1 MQKSCCIISLMAM
14 FLMFFISCT
23 NEELLPHDP
32 DGPVLNQGRVVFNVN
47 TGKNMVYTRASADDE
62 QAIRSLGVFIVKPDG
77 NLAEGITRFYE
88 AKALTDKKLAVS
100 IPVDIMETPGVKAYL
115 VANGPDKTQCDGLKT
130 EQELLDLAAVIK
142 PEEIGTKG
150 IPMASGAISLN
161 FTGGIATVDANMKR
175 VMSTLCAKVVKSK
188 GVVVGPSDFTFK
200 VHGVSL
206 KEGYCFKDECK
217 DTGVDQVWNSTSKS
231 QDEEVSLGYFYQS
244 KAFQVEVVSQSA
256 GQSRTIEIPLEKAQ
270 TRNKKYVLKIHPKP
284 ASEGK
289 GEFTVTVEAWDAIE
303 ADVDFEQLA
312 FLKKDLSA
320 DKFEIHDNEIWLLT
334 NNYHETDFGSPKDW
348 FVLKEGTEIVNVKLE
363 GLIDG
368 EGRGIVLKESG
379 VVCATS
385 RLNQMD
391 LSGKLIVTLADK
403 SGTTITSIDIRIP
416 HANIGWNDAYKWSG
430 KDEVCE
436 VKDGVFNYVNI
447 GQKVENFFNVM
458 PLLAC
463 NPLFEIV
470 SLAPLEL
477 AVGKETER
485 QNGLLHTLTGEPIP
499 FASAAFG
506 IATDN
511 GGKQVKMS
519 LRGNNIVMTMLPC
532 MGYVKV
538 VLKKDDGSLFTQVL
552 KIAFLFS

>member
-1 MQKSCCIISLMAM
+1 MQKISSISALIAV
-14 FLMFFISCT
+14 FLMFFASCT
-23 NEELLPHDP
+23 NEELIPNEP
-32 DGPVLNQGRVVFNVN
+32 DRPVLNQGRVVFNVN
-47 TGKNMVYTRASADDE
+47 TGKSTVYTRASVDDE

-88 AKALTDKKLAVS
+88 AEALTDKKLAVS
-100 IPVDIMETPGVKAYL
+100 IPVDIMETPGIKAYL

-256 GQSRTIEIPLEKAQ
+256 GQSRTIEMPLEKAQ
-270 TRNKKYVLKIHPKP
+270 TRNKKYVLNIHPKP

-289 GEFTVTVEAWDAIE
+289 GEFTVTVEAWEETE
-303 ADVDFEQLA
+303 ADVDFDKLSI
-312 FLKKDLSA
+312 KKDLPA
-320 DKFEIHDNEIWLLT
+320 DKFEIQNDGIRLLT

-348 FVLKEGTEIVNVKLE
+348 FVLKEGTEIVNVKFE
-363 GLIDG
+363 GTIDG
-368 EGRGIVLKESG
+368 EKRGVNLNEKGIA
-379 VVCATS
+379 CATS
-385 RLNQMD
+385 RLNQTD
-391 LSGKLIVTLADK
+391 LSGKIIVTMKDK
-403 SGTTITSIDIRIP
+403 NGIITQEDCAIYVSHAYAQWKPNYVYDFGGGITSAVI
-416 HANIGWNDAYKWSG
+416 
-430 KDEVCE
+430 
-436 VKDGVFNYVNI
+436 DGVFVQTNYGKGTGIANFNVVNI
-447 GQKVENFFNVM
+447 LLGKVVSVCPAFVSSS
-458 PLLAC
+458 
-463 NPLFEIV
+463 NPEEGVLYDSE
-470 SLAPLEL
+470 
-477 AVGKETER
+477 GKEVSDISFKADGSSSSLSLTA
-485 QNGLLHTLTGEPIP
+485 TLKRGGVYTYVKVTVEE
-499 FASAAFG
+499 S
-506 IATDN
+506 D
-511 GGKQVKMS
+511 GKQV
-519 LRGNNIVMTMLPC
+519 NQI
-532 MGYVKV
+532 
-538 VLKKDDGSLFTQVL
+538 L
-552 KIAFLFS
+552 KIRFDWTE

>member
-1 MQKSCCIISLMAM
+1 MQKSYCIISLMAM

-23 NEELLPHDP
+23 NEELLPNEP
-32 DGPVLNQGRVVFNVN
+32 DRPVLNQGRVVFNVN

-100 IPVDIMETPGVKAYL
+100 IPVDIMETPGIKAYL

-130 EQELLDLAAVIK
+130 EQELLDLAVAIK

-206 KEGYCFKDECK
+206 KEGYCFKDGCK

-256 GQSRTIEIPLEKAQ
+256 GQSHTIEIPLEKAQ

-289 GEFTVTVEAWDAIE
+289 GEFTVTVEAWDETE
-303 ADVDFEQLA
+303 ADVDFDKLSI
-312 FLKKDLSA
+312 KKDLPA
-320 DKFEIHDNEIWLLT
+320 DKFEIQNDGIRLLT

-348 FVLKEGTEIVNVKLE
+348 FVLKEGTEIVNVKFE
-363 GLIDG
+363 GTIDG
-368 EGRGIVLKESG
+368 EKRGVNLNEKGIA
-379 VVCATS
+379 CATS
-385 RLNQMD
+385 RLNQTD
-391 LSGKLIVTLADK
+391 LSGKIIVTMKDK
-403 SGTTITSIDIRIP
+403 NGIITQEDCAIYVSHAYAQWKPNYVCNFGGGITSAVI
-416 HANIGWNDAYKWSG
+416 
-430 KDEVCE
+430 
-436 VKDGVFNYVNI
+436 DGVFVQTNYGKGTGSANFDVVNI
-447 GQKVENFFNVM
+447 LLGKVVSVCPAFVSSS
-458 PLLAC
+458 
-463 NPLFEIV
+463 NPEEGVLYDSE
-470 SLAPLEL
+470 
-477 AVGKETER
+477 GKEVSDISFKA
-485 QNGLLHTLTGEPIP
+485 GGSSSSLSLT
-499 FASAAFG
+499 
-506 IATDN
+506 ATFKRGGVYTYVKVTVEESD
-511 GGKQVKMS
+511 GKQV
-519 LRGNNIVMTMLPC
+519 NQI
-532 MGYVKV
+532 
-538 VLKKDDGSLFTQVL
+538 L
-552 KIAFLFS
+552 KIRFDWTE

>member
-1 MQKSCCIISLMAM
+1 MQKISSISALIAV
-14 FLMFFISCT
+14 FLMFFASCT
-23 NEELLPHDP
+23 NEELIPNEP
-32 DGPVLNQGRVVFNVN
+32 DRPVLNQGRVVFNVN
-47 TGKNMVYTRASADDE
+47 TGKSTVYTRASVDDE

-88 AKALTDKKLAVS
+88 AEALTDKKLAVS
-100 IPVDIMETPGVKAYL
+100 IPVDIMETPGIKAYL

-270 TRNKKYVLKIHPKP
+270 TRNKKYVLNIHPKP

-289 GEFTVTVEAWDAIE
+289 GEFTVTVEAWEETE
-303 ADVDFEQLA
+303 ADVDFDKLSI
-312 FLKKDLSA
+312 KKDLPA
-320 DKFEIHDNEIWLLT
+320 DKFEIQNDGIRLLT

-348 FVLKEGTEIVNVKLE
+348 FVLKEGTEIVNVKFE
-363 GLIDG
+363 GTIDG
-368 EGRGIVLKESG
+368 EKRGVNLNEKGIA
-379 VVCATS
+379 CATS
-385 RLNQMD
+385 RLNQTD
-391 LSGKLIVTLADK
+391 LSGKIIVTMKDK
-403 SGTTITSIDIRIP
+403 NGIITQEDCAIYVSHAYAQWKPNYVYDFGGGITSAVI
-416 HANIGWNDAYKWSG
+416 
-430 KDEVCE
+430 
-436 VKDGVFNYVNI
+436 DGVFVQTNYGKGTGIANFNVVNI
-447 GQKVENFFNVM
+447 LLGKVVSVCPAFVSSS
-458 PLLAC
+458 
-463 NPLFEIV
+463 NPEEGVLYDSE
-470 SLAPLEL
+470 
-477 AVGKETER
+477 GKEVSD
-485 QNGLLHTLTGEPIP
+485 IS
-499 FASAAFG
+499 FKA
-506 IATDN
+506 
-511 GGKQVKMS
+511 
-519 LRGNNIVMTMLPC
+519 
-532 MGYVKV
+532 
-538 VLKKDDGSLFTQVL
+538 DGSSSSLSLTATF
-552 KIAFLFS
+552 KRGEFIPM

>member
-1 MQKSCCIISLMAM
+1 MQKSYCIISLMAM

-47 TGKNMVYTRASADDE
+47 TGKSTVYTRASADDE

-100 IPVDIMETPGVKAYL
+100 IPVDIMETPGIKAYL

-130 EQELLDLAAVIK
+130 EQEVLGLVATTK

-256 GQSRTIEIPLEKAQ
+256 GQSHTIEIPLEKAQ

-289 GEFTVTVEAWDAIE
+289 GEFTVTVEAWDETE
-303 ADVDFEQLA
+303 ADVDFDKLSI
-312 FLKKDLSA
+312 KKDLPA
-320 DKFEIHDNEIWLLT
+320 DKFEIQNDGIRLLT

-348 FVLKEGTEIVNVKLE
+348 FVLKEGTEIVNVKFE
-363 GLIDG
+363 GTIDG
-368 EGRGIVLKESG
+368 EKRGVNLNEKGIA
-379 VVCATS
+379 CATS
-385 RLNQMD
+385 RLNQTD
-391 LSGKLIVTLADK
+391 LSGKIIVTMKDK
-403 SGTTITSIDIRIP
+403 NGIITQEDCAIYVSHAYAQWKPNYVCNFGGGITSAVI
-416 HANIGWNDAYKWSG
+416 
-430 KDEVCE
+430 
-436 VKDGVFNYVNI
+436 DGVFVQTNYGKGTGSANFDVVNI
-447 GQKVENFFNVM
+447 LLGKVVSVCPAFVSSS
-458 PLLAC
+458 
-463 NPLFEIV
+463 NPEEGVLYDSE
-470 SLAPLEL
+470 
-477 AVGKETER
+477 GKEVSDISFKA
-485 QNGLLHTLTGEPIP
+485 GGSSSSLSLT
-499 FASAAFG
+499 
-506 IATDN
+506 ATFKRGGVYTYVKVTVEESD
-511 GGKQVKMS
+511 GKQV
-519 LRGNNIVMTMLPC
+519 NQI
-532 MGYVKV
+532 
-538 VLKKDDGSLFTQVL
+538 L
-552 KIAFLFS
+552 KIRFDWTE

>member
-1 MQKSCCIISLMAM
+1 MQKISSISALIAV
-14 FLMFFISCT
+14 FLMFFASCT
-23 NEELLPHDP
+23 NEELIPNEP
-32 DGPVLNQGRVVFNVN
+32 DRPVLNQGRVVFNVN
-47 TGKNMVYTRASADDE
+47 TGKSTVYTRASVDDE

-88 AKALTDKKLAVS
+88 AEALTDKKLAVS
-100 IPVDIMETPGVKAYL
+100 IPVDIMETPGIKAYL

-270 TRNKKYVLKIHPKP
+270 TRNKKYVLNIHPKP

-289 GEFTVTVEAWDAIE
+289 GEFTVMVEAWEETE
-303 ADVDFEQLA
+303 ADVDFDKLSI
-312 FLKKDLSA
+312 KKDLPA
-320 DKFEIHDNEIWLLT
+320 DKFEIQNDGIRLLT

-348 FVLKEGTEIVNVKLE
+348 FVLKEGTEIVNVKFE
-363 GLIDG
+363 GTIDG
-368 EGRGIVLKESG
+368 EKRGVNLNEKGIA
-379 VVCATS
+379 CATS
-385 RLNQMD
+385 RLNQTD
-391 LSGKLIVTLADK
+391 LSGKIIVTMKDK
-403 SGTTITSIDIRIP
+403 NGIITQEDCAIYVSHAYAQWKPNYVYDFGGGITSAVI
-416 HANIGWNDAYKWSG
+416 
-430 KDEVCE
+430 
-436 VKDGVFNYVNI
+436 DGVFVQTNYGKGTGIANFNVVNI
-447 GQKVENFFNVM
+447 LLGKVVSVCPAFVSSS
-458 PLLAC
+458 
-463 NPLFEIV
+463 NPEEGVLYDSE
-470 SLAPLEL
+470 
-477 AVGKETER
+477 GKEVSDISFKADGSSSSLSLTA
-485 QNGLLHTLTGEPIP
+485 TLKRGGVYTYVKVTVEE
-499 FASAAFG
+499 S
-506 IATDN
+506 D
-511 GGKQVKMS
+511 GKQV
-519 LRGNNIVMTMLPC
+519 NQI
-532 MGYVKV
+532 
-538 VLKKDDGSLFTQVL
+538 L
-552 KIAFLFS
+552 KIRFDWTE

>member
-1 MQKSCCIISLMAM
+1 MLFA
-14 FLMFFISCT
+14 SCT

-47 TGKNMVYTRASADDE
+47 TGKSTVYTRASADDE

-217 DTGVDQVWNSTSKS
+217 DTGVEQVWNSTSKS

-289 GEFTVTVEAWDAIE
+289 GEFTVTVEAWE
-303 ADVDFEQLA
+303 ETETDVDFDKLSI
-312 FLKKDLSA
+312 KKDLPA
-320 DKFEIHDNEIWLLT
+320 DKFEIQNDGIRLLT

-363 GLIDG
+363 G
-368 EGRGIVLKESG
+368 
-379 VVCATS
+379 
-385 RLNQMD
+385 
-391 LSGKLIVTLADK
+391 
-403 SGTTITSIDIRIP
+403 
-416 HANIGWNDAYKWSG
+416 
-430 KDEVCE
+430 
-436 VKDGVFNYVNI
+436 
-447 GQKVENFFNVM
+447 
-458 PLLAC
+458 
-463 NPLFEIV
+463 
-470 SLAPLEL
+470 
-477 AVGKETER
+477 
-485 QNGLLHTLTGEPIP
+485 
-499 FASAAFG
+499 
-506 IATDN
+506 
-511 GGKQVKMS
+511 
-519 LRGNNIVMTMLPC
+519 
-532 MGYVKV
+532 
-538 VLKKDDGSLFTQVL
+538 
-552 KIAFLFS
+552 

>member
-1 MQKSCCIISLMAM
+1 MQKISSISALIAV
-14 FLMFFISCT
+14 FLMFFASCT
-23 NEELLPHDP
+23 NEELIPNEP
-32 DGPVLNQGRVVFNVN
+32 DRPVLNQGRVVFNVN
-47 TGKNMVYTRASADDE
+47 TGKSTVYTRASVDDE

-88 AKALTDKKLAVS
+88 AEALTDKKLAVS
-100 IPVDIMETPGVKAYL
+100 IPVDIMETPGIKAYL

-270 TRNKKYVLKIHPKP
+270 TRNKKYVLNIHPKP

-289 GEFTVTVEAWDAIE
+289 GEFTVTVEAWEETE
-303 ADVDFEQLA
+303 ADVDFDKLSI
-312 FLKKDLSA
+312 KKDLPA
-320 DKFEIHDNEIWLLT
+320 DKFEIQNDGIRLLT

-348 FVLKEGTEIVNVKLE
+348 FVLKEGTEIVNVKFE
-363 GLIDG
+363 GTIDG
-368 EGRGIVLKESG
+368 EKRGVNLNEKGIA
-379 VVCATS
+379 CATS
-385 RLNQMD
+385 RLNQTD
-391 LSGKLIVTLADK
+391 LSGKIIVTMKDK
-403 SGTTITSIDIRIP
+403 NGIITQEDCAIYVSHAYSQWKPNYVYDFGGGITSAVI
-416 HANIGWNDAYKWSG
+416 
-430 KDEVCE
+430 
-436 VKDGVFNYVNI
+436 DGVFVQTNYGKGTGIANFNVVNI
-447 GQKVENFFNVM
+447 LLGKVVSVCPAFV
-458 PLLAC
+458 ASS
-463 NPLFEIV
+463 NPEEGVLYDSE
-470 SLAPLEL
+470 
-477 AVGKETER
+477 GKEVSDISFKAD
-485 QNGLLHTLTGEPIP
+485 GSSSSLSLT
-499 FASAAFG
+499 
-506 IATDN
+506 ATFKRGGVYTYVKVTVEESD
-511 GGKQVKMS
+511 GKQV
-519 LRGNNIVMTMLPC
+519 NQI
-532 MGYVKV
+532 
-538 VLKKDDGSLFTQVL
+538 L
-552 KIAFLFS
+552 KIRFDWTE

>member
-1 MQKSCCIISLMAM
+1 MQKISSISALIAV
-14 FLMFFISCT
+14 FLMFFASCT
-23 NEELLPHDP
+23 NEELIPNEP
-32 DGPVLNQGRVVFNVN
+32 DRPVLNQGRVVFNVN
-47 TGKNMVYTRASADDE
+47 TGKSTVYTRASVDDE

-88 AKALTDKKLAVS
+88 AEALTDKKLAVS
-100 IPVDIMETPGVKAYL
+100 IPVDIMETPGIKAYL

-270 TRNKKYVLKIHPKP
+270 TRNKKYVLNIHPKP

-289 GEFTVTVEAWDAIE
+289 GEFTVTVEAWEETE
-303 ADVDFEQLA
+303 ADVDFDKLSI
-312 FLKKDLSA
+312 KKDLPA
-320 DKFEIHDNEIWLLT
+320 DKFEIQNDGIRLLT

-348 FVLKEGTEIVNVKLE
+348 FVLKEGTEIVNVKFE
-363 GLIDG
+363 GTIDG
-368 EGRGIVLKESG
+368 EKRGLNLNEKGIA
-379 VVCATS
+379 CATS
-385 RLNQMD
+385 RLNQTD
-391 LSGKLIVTLADK
+391 LSGKIIVTMKDK
-403 SGTTITSIDIRIP
+403 NGIITQEDCAIYVSHAYAQWKPNYVYDFGGGITSAVI
-416 HANIGWNDAYKWSG
+416 
-430 KDEVCE
+430 
-436 VKDGVFNYVNI
+436 DGVFVQTNYGKGTGIANFNVVNI
-447 GQKVENFFNVM
+447 LLGKVVSVCPAFVSSS
-458 PLLAC
+458 
-463 NPLFEIV
+463 NPEEGVLYDSE
-470 SLAPLEL
+470 
-477 AVGKETER
+477 GKEVSDISFKAD
-485 QNGLLHTLTGEPIP
+485 GSSSSLSLT
-499 FASAAFG
+499 
-506 IATDN
+506 ATFKRGGVYTYVKVTVEESD
-511 GGKQVKMS
+511 GKQV
-519 LRGNNIVMTMLPC
+519 NQI
-532 MGYVKV
+532 
-538 VLKKDDGSLFTQVL
+538 L
-552 KIAFLFS
+552 KIRFDWTE

>member
-1 MQKSCCIISLMAM
+1 MQKNCCIISLMAV
-14 FLMFFISCT
+14 FLMFFTSCT
-23 NEELLPHDP
+23 NEELLPHEP

-62 QAIRSLGVFIVKPDG
+62 QVIRSLGVFIVKPDG

-88 AKALTDKKLAVS
+88 AKDLTDKKLAVS
-100 IPVDIMETPGVKAYL
+100 IPVDIMETPGIKAYL

-130 EQELLDLAAVIK
+130 EQEVLGLVATTQ

-175 VMSTLCAKVVKSK
+175 VMSALCAKVVKSK

-289 GEFTVTVEAWDAIE
+289 GEFTVTVEAWEETE

-320 DKFEIHDNEIWLLT
+320 DKFEIHNNEMWLLT
-334 NNYHETDFGSPKDW
+334 NNYYETDFGSPKDW
-348 FVLKEGTEIVNVKLE
+348 FVLKEGTEIVDVQLE
-363 GLIDG
+363 GTID
-368 EGRGIVLKESG
+368 EEKRGVVLKESG

-385 RLNQMD
+385 RLNHGE
-391 LSGKLIVTLADK
+391 LLGKIIVTIKDK
-403 SGTTITSIDIRIP
+403 NGLITEDHIVHVSP
-416 HANIGWNDAYKWSG
+416 ANAWWNDSYKWTSG
-430 KDEVCE
+430 QISVT
-436 VKDGVFNYVNI
+436 VINGVAIFKNVGQGEQNFNTSAVRA
-447 GQKVENFFNVM
+447 
-458 PLLAC
+458 LL
-463 NPLFEIV
+463 
-470 SLAPLEL
+470 
-477 AVGKETER
+477 VGR
-485 QNGLLHTLTGEPIP
+485 LLGSISDLCPWEPISSEKP
-499 FASAAFG
+499 QEGCLYSAEGSVIPDISFSARKEGNF
-506 IATDN
+506 IY
-511 GGKQVKMS
+511 
-519 LRGNNIVMTMLPC
+519 LRNLSSKTNVY
-532 MGYVKV
+532 GYVKAIIEENGSKKV
-538 VLKKDDGSLFTQVL
+538 SVLRVNFE
-552 KIAFLFS
+552 

>member
-1 MQKSCCIISLMAM
+1 MQKISSFTTAM
-14 FLMFFISCT
+14 VVFLMFFTSCT
-23 NEELLPHDP
+23 NEELLPHE
-32 DGPVLNQGRVVFNVN
+32 PVWDQGRIVFNVN
-47 TGKNMVYTRASADDE
+47 TGKNVVCTRAPEENE

-289 GEFTVTVEAWDAIE
+289 GEFTVTVEAWE
-303 ADVDFEQLA
+303 ETETDVDFDKLSI
-312 FLKKDLSA
+312 KKDLPA
-320 DKFEIHDNEIWLLT
+320 DKFEIQNDGIRLLT

-363 GLIDG
+363 G
-368 EGRGIVLKESG
+368 
-379 VVCATS
+379 
-385 RLNQMD
+385 
-391 LSGKLIVTLADK
+391 
-403 SGTTITSIDIRIP
+403 
-416 HANIGWNDAYKWSG
+416 
-430 KDEVCE
+430 
-436 VKDGVFNYVNI
+436 
-447 GQKVENFFNVM
+447 
-458 PLLAC
+458 
-463 NPLFEIV
+463 
-470 SLAPLEL
+470 
-477 AVGKETER
+477 
-485 QNGLLHTLTGEPIP
+485 
-499 FASAAFG
+499 
-506 IATDN
+506 
-511 GGKQVKMS
+511 
-519 LRGNNIVMTMLPC
+519 
-532 MGYVKV
+532 
-538 VLKKDDGSLFTQVL
+538 
-552 KIAFLFS
+552 

>member
-1 MQKSCCIISLMAM
+1 MQKISSISALIAV
-14 FLMFFISCT
+14 FLMFFASCT
-23 NEELLPHDP
+23 NEELIPNEP
-32 DGPVLNQGRVVFNVN
+32 DRPVLNQGRVVFNVN
-47 TGKNMVYTRASADDE
+47 TGKSTVYTRASVDDE

-88 AKALTDKKLAVS
+88 AEALTDKKLAVS
-100 IPVDIMETPGVKAYL
+100 IPVDIMETPGIKAYL

-244 KAFQVEVVSQSA
+244 KTFQVEVVSQSA

-270 TRNKKYVLKIHPKP
+270 TRNKKYVLNIHPKP

-289 GEFTVTVEAWDAIE
+289 GEFTVTVEAWEETE
-303 ADVDFEQLA
+303 ADVDFDKLSI
-312 FLKKDLSA
+312 KKDLPA
-320 DKFEIHDNEIWLLT
+320 DKFEIQNDGIRLLT

-348 FVLKEGTEIVNVKLE
+348 FVLKEGTEIVNVKFE
-363 GLIDG
+363 GTIDG
-368 EGRGIVLKESG
+368 EKRGVNLNEKGIA
-379 VVCATS
+379 CATS
-385 RLNQMD
+385 RLNQTD
-391 LSGKLIVTLADK
+391 LSGKIIVTMKDK
-403 SGTTITSIDIRIP
+403 NGIITQEDCAIYVSHAYAQWKPNYVYDFGGGITSAVI
-416 HANIGWNDAYKWSG
+416 
-430 KDEVCE
+430 
-436 VKDGVFNYVNI
+436 DGVFVQTNYGKGTGIANFNVVNI
-447 GQKVENFFNVM
+447 LLGKVVSVCPAFVSSS
-458 PLLAC
+458 
-463 NPLFEIV
+463 NPEEGVLYDSE
-470 SLAPLEL
+470 
-477 AVGKETER
+477 GKEVSDISFKAD
-485 QNGLLHTLTGEPIP
+485 GSSSSLSLT
-499 FASAAFG
+499 
-506 IATDN
+506 ATFKRGGVYTYVKVTVEESD
-511 GGKQVKMS
+511 GKQV
-519 LRGNNIVMTMLPC
+519 NQI
-532 MGYVKV
+532 
-538 VLKKDDGSLFTQVL
+538 L
-552 KIAFLFS
+552 KIRFDWTE